1 MTTQL
6 TAQHITGRNG
16 QPLAVVNGLPGLDA
30 QMTPADL
37 LAMARQIR
45 QMAIDSQSGVRGLR
59 RYPETEEQSYE
70 NRAAN

>member
-70 NRAAN
+70 N